1 MSVWSSIA
9 KSLSKFFKGGSAAA
23 GAAGAAGAAPQVVTK
38 VLTWGNAAKV
48 AVVGAF
54 TYLFL
59 SGGASNVVAKTLGV
73 PEPVAQVL
81 IVFIFLVLLMFV
93 IRYLVNYAREKL
105 GDRSRYLDEPVFV
118 REGRGRSGE
127 QPRYW
132 DFDDAYPYGQDD
144 RMYDAPRYPEDRD
157 PYRGRGGML

>member
-38 VLTWGNAAKV
+38 VLTWGNVAKV

-73 PEPVAQVL
+73 PEPVGQVL
-81 IVFIFLVLLMFV
+81 IIFIFLVLLMFI
-93 IRYLVNYAREKL
+93 IRFLVNYTRDKL
-105 GDRSRYLDEPVFV
+105 GDKSRYLDEPVFV
-118 REGRGRSGE
+118 RDSRPRTED

-132 DFDDAYPYGQDD
+132 DFDDAYQYDPYD
-144 RMYDAPRYPEDRD
+144 RDADSRRPYDRD
-157 PYRGRGGML
+157 PYRGRGGRL